1 MAKKIIE
8 KKITLGRDAEGKLIR
23 RNVRGH
29 SKAEIEQKTFEMRQ
43 KWMAKSGK
51 PDNRMT
57 FLTYARHW
65 FNTSKALRSENTR
78 AMYENVIEKH
88 LVDFGDQFFDE
99 ISLSDFQLFINK
111 RADRP
116 ETCNKIRLTLK
127 QICAAALIDRVI
139 TQPVPIDRLAIPVKQ
154 EPAEKRALTAKEEE
168 AVMKADFNPMQ
179 RAFVYTLYYTGLRRE
194 EALALT
200 TAAIDLDKHTVTVFQ
215 TLIYDKGVPLI
226 RKCAK
231 NAYSLR
237 TIPLPDAAYDI
248 IKEYVKDCGEY
259 LFPMPSHKD
268 KLMSH
273 SSYVKFWAGIQ
284 RALLPIAPTA
294 TELTAHIFRHNY
306 ATKLFYSGITPKKAA
321 KLMGHANTTMIMKV
335 YAHLDESR
343 ELSVEKLNKVF
354 SDLSPSCPQQNEEKQ

>member
-1 MAKKIIE
+1 MAKQTIE

-29 SKAEIEQKTFEMRQ
+29 SKAEIEKKTFEMRQ
-43 KWMAKSGK
+43 KWLLKSSR
-51 PDNRMT
+51 PDVSMS
-57 FLTYARHW
+57 FITYARHW
-65 FNTSKALRSENTR
+65 FKTTKALRSENTR

-88 LVDFGDQFFDE
+88 LIDFGDQLFDE

-127 QICAAALIDRVI
+127 QICAAALIDGVI
-139 TQPVPIDRLAIPVKQ
+139 VKPVPIDRLALPVKQ
-154 EPAEKRALTAKEEE
+154 EPIEKRALTAKEEE
-168 AVMKADFNPMQ
+168 AIMKADFNPMQ
-179 RAFVYTLYYTGLRRE
+179 RAFVYTLYYTGVRRE

-200 TAAIDLDKHTVTVFQ
+200 PAAIDLDEHTVTVFQ

-231 NAYSLR
+231 NSYSLR
-237 TIPLPDAAYDI
+237 TIPLPDAAYEI
-248 IKEYVKDCGEY
+248 IKEYIKDCGEY
-259 LFPMPSHKD
+259 LFPMPSNKA

-273 SSYVKFWAGIQ
+273 SSYVKFWVGIQ
-284 RALLPIAPTA
+284 RKLLPLVTTA

-306 ATKLFYSGITPKKAA
+306 ATKLFYSGISPKKAA
-321 KLMGHANTTMIMKV
+321 ILMGHASTAMIMKV

-354 SDLSPSCPQQNEEKQ
+354 SELSPSRPHQDDEKQ